1 MNASQNQGARR
12 PNPARFCRV
21 RGPRK
26 GAVMGLARVARLLRL
41 VGEIAGGHHA
51 IHDAILL
58 SPSGED
64 GPDNVGPRGSG

>member
-1 MNASQNQGARR
+1 
-12 PNPARFCRV
+12 
-21 RGPRK
+21 
-26 GAVMGLARVARLLRL
+26 MGLARVARLLRL